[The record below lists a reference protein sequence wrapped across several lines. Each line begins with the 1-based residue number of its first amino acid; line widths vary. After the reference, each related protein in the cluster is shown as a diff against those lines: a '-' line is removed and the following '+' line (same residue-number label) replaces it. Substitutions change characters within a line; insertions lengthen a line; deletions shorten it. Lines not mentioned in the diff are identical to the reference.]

1 MKIGVNLVN
10 VKVINNAMINIE
22 LLYKTD
28 KKTNNVKAY
37 LEDKSEKY
45 YFNIEQYSFSKEIN
59 YNKLILTLKINT
71 ENNYKFVLEQDSEA
85 FTNIQFLDN
94 KDEKINLLN
103 IPYKIFTKRLVITI
117 NDENGTINVS
127 KRKNF
132 EKFKHEVSK
141 TVKAKK
147 QYHKW
152 YILNFFKTREKYYL
166 LNDRIMYGDD
176 NAEQLFRYINQEDK
190 NFSKY
195 TYFVLDKN
203 SPNFKDISKA
213 GKVLKYGSLK
223 HKLKYINSKMIMSS
237 HASYYDRVFNP
248 FNEQEMSVYKDKINK
263 QFVFL
268 QHGVI
273 MNDVHNFLN
282 REHIIADL
290 FITTTKPEY
299 DEVVKNYMYDKE
311 KIVCTGL
318 ARFDRLKNERKKIIL
333 IAPTWRAFL
342 EDVEYAKDMVK
353 SLEESEFYQK
363 YQRLLNNEKLINIV
377 KEYGYK
383 IQFLLHPASEKY
395 KDSFMNLKNEYV
407 DILSTKDIKYST
419 LFKECSLF
427 ITDYSST
434 HFDVAFL
441 QKPIIYYQFDQE
453 KFFSSHYNKGYYDYG
468 KDGFGELIE
477 DEDKIINKIIFY
489 IKNNCEIEEKF
500 KNIIV
505 HTFHYLDYNNSK
517 RTLDEIKKVE
527 RKEEKNYRFN
537 SVHWSYV
544 KRDDITIGKI
554 YCKKIWREY

>member
-1 MKIGVNLVN
+1 MKKSVNLVN
-10 VKVINNAMINIE
+10 VKIVEDRIANIE
-22 LLYKTD
+22 ILYKT
-28 KKTNNVKAY
+28 NNETHNIKAY
-37 LEDKSEKY
+37 LKTEHQNYD
-45 YFNIEQYSFSKEIN
+45 FDVQTYSFSQEVN
-59 YNKLILTLKINT
+59 YNKLTLNIKIDT
-71 ENNYKFVLEQDSEA
+71 ENIYKFILEDNNQKFEDVE
-85 FTNIQFLDN
+85 FLDN
-94 KDEKINLLN
+94 KDQKINELE
-103 IPYKIFTKRLVITI
+103 IPYKVFIKGSTLTIDGETATFTVTKYKVFGKLKYELSKIFKA
-117 NDENGTINVS
+117 
-127 KRKNF
+127 RKL
-132 EKFKHEVSK
+132 
-141 TVKAKK
+141 
-147 QYHKW
+147 YHKW
-152 YILNFFKTREKYYL
+152 YILNLFKTGEKYYL

-299 DEVVKNYMYDKE
+299 EDIAQNYMYDKNA
-311 KIVCTGL
+311 IVCTGL
-318 ARFDRLKNERKKIIL
+318 ARFDRLKDERKKIIL

-342 EDVEYAKDMVK
+342 ENVEYSNDKEN
-353 SLEESEFYQK
+353 SLEESEFYKK
-363 YQRLLNNEKLINIV
+363 YQSLLNK
-377 KEYGYK
+377 KEILDEIKKYGYK

-395 KDSFMNLKNEYV
+395 KQSFLNLQNENV
-407 DILSTKDIKYST
+407 EVLSTKDIRYST
-419 LFKECSLF
+419 LFKECALF

-453 KFFSSHYNKGYYDYG
+453 KFFTAHYNRGYFDYE
-468 KDGFGELIE
+468 KDGFGELIK
-477 DEDKIINKIIFY
+477 DEDDIVNKIIFY
-489 IKNNCEIEEKF
+489 IKNNCQIEDKY
-500 KNIIV
+500 KNTIEN
-505 HTFHYLDYNNSK
+505 TFHYLDHNNSK
-517 RTLDEIKKVE
+517 RTLEEIKKLS
-527 RKEEKNYRFN
+527 KKHEKNYRFN
-537 SVHWSYV
+537 LVH
-544 KRDDITIGKI
+544 
-554 YCKKIWREY
+554 

>member
-1 MKIGVNLVN
+1 MKKSVNLVN
-10 VKVINNAMINIE
+10 VKIVEDRIANIE
-22 LLYKTD
+22 ILYKT
-28 KKTNNVKAY
+28 NNETHNIKAY
-37 LEDKSEKY
+37 LKTEHQNYD
-45 YFNIEQYSFSKEIN
+45 FDVQTYSFSQEVN
-59 YNKLILTLKINT
+59 YNKLTLNIKIDT
-71 ENNYKFVLEQDSEA
+71 ENIYKFILEDNNQKFEDVE
-85 FTNIQFLDN
+85 FLDN
-94 KDEKINLLN
+94 KDQKINELE
-103 IPYKIFTKRLVITI
+103 IPYKIFTKGFSLTI
-117 NDENGTINVS
+117 DGEKATFTVT
-127 KRKNF
+127 KHKAF
-132 EKFKHEVSK
+132 EKFKYELSK
-141 TVKAKK
+141 IFKARKL
-147 QYHKW
+147 YHKW
-152 YILNFFKTREKYYL
+152 YILNLFKTGEKYYL

-517 RTLDEIKKVE
+517 RTLDAIKKVE

-537 SVHWSYV
+537 SVH
-544 KRDDITIGKI
+544 
-554 YCKKIWREY
+554 

>member
-1 MKIGVNLVN
+1 MKKSVNLVN
-10 VKVINNAMINIE
+10 VKIVEDRIANIE
-22 LLYKTD
+22 ILYKT
-28 KKTNNVKAY
+28 NNETHNIKAY
-37 LEDKSEKY
+37 LKTEHQNYD
-45 YFNIEQYSFSKEIN
+45 FDVQTYSFSQEVN
-59 YNKLILTLKINT
+59 YNKLTLNIKIDT
-71 ENNYKFVLEQDSEA
+71 ENIYKFILEDNNQKFEDVE
-85 FTNIQFLDN
+85 FLDN
-94 KDEKINLLN
+94 KDKKINELE
-103 IPYKIFTKRLVITI
+103 IPYKVFIKGSTLVIDGETATFTVTKYKVFGKLKY
-117 NDENGTINVS
+117 ELS
-127 KRKNF
+127 KIFKARKL
-132 EKFKHEVSK
+132 
-141 TVKAKK
+141 
-147 QYHKW
+147 YHKW
-152 YILNFFKTREKYYL
+152 YILNLFKTGEKYYL

-299 DEVVKNYMYDKE
+299 EDIAQNYMYDKNA
-311 KIVCTGL
+311 IVCTGL
-318 ARFDRLKNERKKIIL
+318 ARFDRLKDERKKIIL

-342 EDVEYAKDMVK
+342 ENVEYSNDKEN
-353 SLEESEFYQK
+353 SLEESEFYKK
-363 YQRLLNNEKLINIV
+363 YQSLLNK
-377 KEYGYK
+377 KEILDEIKKYGYK

-395 KDSFMNLKNEYV
+395 KQSFLNLQNENV
-407 DILSTKDIKYST
+407 EVLSTKDIRYST
-419 LFKECSLF
+419 LFKECALF

-453 KFFSSHYNKGYYDYG
+453 KFFTAHYNRGYFDYE
-468 KDGFGELIE
+468 KDGFGELIK
-477 DEDKIINKIIFY
+477 DEDDIVNKIIFY
-489 IKNNCEIEEKF
+489 IKNNCQIEDKY
-500 KNIIV
+500 KNTIEN
-505 HTFHYLDYNNSK
+505 TFHYLDHNNSK
-517 RTLDEIKKVE
+517 RTLEEIKKLS
-527 RKEEKNYRFN
+527 KKHEKNYRFN
-537 SVHWSYV
+537 LVH
-544 KRDDITIGKI
+544 
-554 YCKKIWREY
+554 

>member
-166 LNDRIMYGDD
+166 LNDRILYGDD
-176 NAEQLFRYINQEDK
+176 NAEQLFRYINLNDK
-190 NFSKY
+190 KMSKY

-203 SPNFKDISKA
+203 SPNYKEISKA
-213 GKVLKYGSLK
+213 GKVVKYGSLK
-223 HKLKYINSKMIMSS
+223 HKLKYLNCKMVISS
-237 HASYYDRVFNP
+237 HASYYDRVYNP
-248 FNEQEMSVYKDKINK
+248 FDKQEMAVCKENINK
-263 QFVFL
+263 QFIFL

-537 SVHWSYV
+537 SVH
-544 KRDDITIGKI
+544 
-554 YCKKIWREY
+554 

>member
-1 MKIGVNLVN
+1 M
-10 VKVINNAMINIE
+10 
-22 LLYKTD
+22 
-28 KKTNNVKAY
+28 
-37 LEDKSEKY
+37 
-45 YFNIEQYSFSKEIN
+45 N
-59 YNKLILTLKINT
+59 YNKLTLNIKIDT
-71 ENNYKFVLEQDSEA
+71 ENIYKFILEENNQKFEDVE
-85 FTNIQFLDN
+85 FLDN
-94 KDEKINLLN
+94 KDQKINELE
-103 IPYKIFTKRLVITI
+103 IPYKIFKKGFSLTIDDEKGTFTVTKH
-117 NDENGTINVS
+117 
-127 KRKNF
+127 KAF
-132 EKFKHEVSK
+132 EKFKYELSK
-141 TVKAKK
+141 IFKARKL
-147 QYHKW
+147 YHKW
-152 YILNFFKTREKYYL
+152 YILNLFKTGEKYYL

-537 SVHWSYV
+537 SVH
-544 KRDDITIGKI
+544 
-554 YCKKIWREY
+554 

>member
-166 LNDRIMYGDD
+166 LNDRILYGDD
-176 NAEQLFRYINQEDK
+176 NAEQLFRYINLNDK
-190 NFSKY
+190 KMSKY

-203 SPNFKDISKA
+203 SPNYKEISKA
-213 GKVLKYGSLK
+213 GKVVKYGSLK
-223 HKLKYINSKMIMSS
+223 HKLKYLNCKMVISS
-237 HASYYDRVFNP
+237 HASYYDRVYNP
-248 FNEQEMSVYKDKINK
+248 FDKQEMAVCKENINK
-263 QFVFL
+263 QFIFL

-342 EDVEYAKDMVK
+342 EDVEYAKDRVK
-353 SLEESEFYQK
+353 SLEKSEFYQK

-395 KDSFMNLKNEYV
+395 KDSFMNLKNKYV

>member
-166 LNDRIMYGDD
+166 LNDRILYGDD
-176 NAEQLFRYINQEDK
+176 NAEQLFRYINLNDK
-190 NFSKY
+190 KMSKY

-203 SPNFKDISKA
+203 SPNYKEISKA
-213 GKVLKYGSLK
+213 GKVVKYGSLK
-223 HKLKYINSKMIMSS
+223 HKLKYLNCKMVISS
-237 HASYYDRVFNP
+237 HASYYDRVYNP
-248 FNEQEMSVYKDKINK
+248 FDKQEMAVCKENINK
-263 QFVFL
+263 QFIFL

>member
-1 MKIGVNLVN
+1 MKKSVNLVN
-10 VKVINNAMINIE
+10 VKIVEDRIANIE
-22 LLYKTD
+22 ILYKT
-28 KKTNNVKAY
+28 NNETHNIKAY
-37 LEDKSEKY
+37 LKTEHQNYD
-45 YFNIEQYSFSKEIN
+45 FDVQTYSFSQEVN
-59 YNKLILTLKINT
+59 YNKLTLNIKIDT
-71 ENNYKFVLEQDSEA
+71 ENIYKFILEDNNQKFEDVE
-85 FTNIQFLDN
+85 FLDN
-94 KDEKINLLN
+94 KDQKINELE
-103 IPYKIFTKRLVITI
+103 IPYKVFIKGSTLTIDGETATFTVTKYKVFGKLKYELSKIFKA
-117 NDENGTINVS
+117 
-127 KRKNF
+127 RKL
-132 EKFKHEVSK
+132 
-141 TVKAKK
+141 
-147 QYHKW
+147 YHKW
-152 YILNFFKTREKYYL
+152 YILNLFKTGEKYYL

-248 FNEQEMSVYKDKINK
+248 FNEKEMSVYKDKINK

-299 DEVVKNYMYDKE
+299 EDIAQNYMYDKNA
-311 KIVCTGL
+311 IVCTGL
-318 ARFDRLKNERKKIIL
+318 ARFDRLKDERKKIIL

-342 EDVEYAKDMVK
+342 ENVEYSNDKEN
-353 SLEESEFYQK
+353 SLEESEFYKK
-363 YQRLLNNEKLINIV
+363 YQSLLNRKEILNEIK
-377 KEYGYK
+377 KYGYK

-395 KDSFMNLKNEYV
+395 KQSFLNLQNENV
-407 DILSTKDIKYST
+407 EVLSTKDIRYST
-419 LFKECSLF
+419 LFKECALF

-453 KFFSSHYNKGYYDYG
+453 KFFTSHYNRGYFDYG
-468 KDGFGELIE
+468 KDGFGELIK
-477 DEDKIINKIIFY
+477 DEDDIVNKIIFY
-489 IKNNCEIEEKF
+489 IKNNCQIEEKY
-500 KNIIV
+500 KNTIEN
-505 HTFHYLDYNNSK
+505 TFHYLDHNNSK
-517 RTLDEIKKVE
+517 RTLEEIKKLS
-527 RKEEKNYRFN
+527 KKHEKNYRFN
-537 SVHWSYV
+537 LVH
-544 KRDDITIGKI
+544 
-554 YCKKIWREY
+554 

>member
-1 MKIGVNLVN
+1 MKKSVNLVN
-10 VKVINNAMINIE
+10 VKIVEDRIANIE
-22 LLYKTD
+22 ILYKT
-28 KKTNNVKAY
+28 NNETHNIKAY
-37 LEDKSEKY
+37 LKTEHQNYD
-45 YFNIEQYSFSKEIN
+45 FDVQTYSFSQEVN
-59 YNKLILTLKINT
+59 YNKLTLNIKIDT
-71 ENNYKFVLEQDSEA
+71 ENIYKFILEDNNQKFEDVE
-85 FTNIQFLDN
+85 FLDN
-94 KDEKINLLN
+94 KDQKINELE
-103 IPYKIFTKRLVITI
+103 IPYKVFIKGSTLVIDGETATFTVTKYKVFGKLKY
-117 NDENGTINVS
+117 ELS
-127 KRKNF
+127 KIFKARKL
-132 EKFKHEVSK
+132 H
-141 TVKAKK
+141 
-147 QYHKW
+147 HKW
-152 YILNFFKTREKYYL
+152 YILNLFKTGEKYYL

-299 DEVVKNYMYDKE
+299 EDVEQNYMYDKNA
-311 KIVCTGL
+311 IVCTGL
-318 ARFDRLKNERKKIIL
+318 ARFDRLKDERKKIIL

-342 EDVEYAKDMVK
+342 ENVEYTNDKGN
-353 SLEESEFYQK
+353 SLEESEFYKK
-363 YQRLLNNEKLINIV
+363 YQSLLNKKEILNEIK
-377 KEYGYK
+377 KYGYK

-395 KDSFMNLKNEYV
+395 KQSFLNLQNENV
-407 DILSTKDIKYST
+407 EVLSTKDIRYST
-419 LFKECSLF
+419 LFKECALF

-453 KFFSSHYNKGYYDYG
+453 KFFTAHYNRGYFDYE
-468 KDGFGELIE
+468 KDGFGELIK
-477 DEDKIINKIIFY
+477 DEDDIVNKIIFY
-489 IKNNCEIEEKF
+489 IKNNCQIEDKY
-500 KNIIV
+500 KNTIEN
-505 HTFHYLDYNNSK
+505 TFHYLDHNNSK
-517 RTLDEIKKVE
+517 RTLEEIKKLS
-527 RKEEKNYRFN
+527 KKHEKNYRFN
-537 SVHWSYV
+537 LVH
-544 KRDDITIGKI
+544 
-554 YCKKIWREY
+554 

>member
-166 LNDRIMYGDD
+166 LNDRILYGDD
-176 NAEQLFRYINQEDK
+176 NAEQLFRYINLNDK
-190 NFSKY
+190 KMSKY

-203 SPNFKDISKA
+203 SPNYKEISKA
-213 GKVLKYGSLK
+213 GKVVKYGSLK
-223 HKLKYINSKMIMSS
+223 HKLK
-237 HASYYDRVFNP
+237 
-248 FNEQEMSVYKDKINK
+248 
-263 QFVFL
+263 
-268 QHGVI
+268 
-273 MNDVHNFLN
+273 
-282 REHIIADL
+282 
-290 FITTTKPEY
+290 
-299 DEVVKNYMYDKE
+299 
-311 KIVCTGL
+311 
-318 ARFDRLKNERKKIIL
+318 
-333 IAPTWRAFL
+333 
-342 EDVEYAKDMVK
+342 
-353 SLEESEFYQK
+353 
-363 YQRLLNNEKLINIV
+363 
-377 KEYGYK
+377 
-383 IQFLLHPASEKY
+383 
-395 KDSFMNLKNEYV
+395 
-407 DILSTKDIKYST
+407 
-419 LFKECSLF
+419 
-427 ITDYSST
+427 
-434 HFDVAFL
+434 
-441 QKPIIYYQFDQE
+441 
-453 KFFSSHYNKGYYDYG
+453 
-468 KDGFGELIE
+468 
-477 DEDKIINKIIFY
+477 
-489 IKNNCEIEEKF
+489 
-500 KNIIV
+500 
-505 HTFHYLDYNNSK
+505 
-517 RTLDEIKKVE
+517 
-527 RKEEKNYRFN
+527 
-537 SVHWSYV
+537 
-544 KRDDITIGKI
+544 
-554 YCKKIWREY
+554 

>member
-1 MKIGVNLVN
+1 MKKSVNLVN
-10 VKVINNAMINIE
+10 VKIVEDRIANIE
-22 LLYKTD
+22 ILYKT
-28 KKTNNVKAY
+28 NNETHNIKAY
-37 LEDKSEKY
+37 LKTEHQNYD
-45 YFNIEQYSFSKEIN
+45 FDVQTYSFSQEVN
-59 YNKLILTLKINT
+59 YNKLTLNIKIDT
-71 ENNYKFVLEQDSEA
+71 ENIYKFILEDNNQKFEDVE
-85 FTNIQFLDN
+85 FLDN
-94 KDEKINLLN
+94 KDQKINELE
-103 IPYKIFTKRLVITI
+103 IPYKVFIKGSTLVIDGETATFTVTKYKVFGKLKY
-117 NDENGTINVS
+117 ELS
-127 KRKNF
+127 KIFKARKL
-132 EKFKHEVSK
+132 
-141 TVKAKK
+141 
-147 QYHKW
+147 YHKW
-152 YILNFFKTREKYYL
+152 YILNLFKTGEKYYL

-299 DEVVKNYMYDKE
+299 EDIAQNYMYDKNE
-311 KIVCTGL
+311 IVCTGL
-318 ARFDRLKNERKKIIL
+318 ARFDRLKDERKKIIL

-342 EDVEYAKDMVK
+342 ENVEYSNDKEN
-353 SLEESEFYQK
+353 SLEESEFYKK
-363 YQRLLNNEKLINIV
+363 YQSLLNK
-377 KEYGYK
+377 KEILDEIKKYGYK

-395 KDSFMNLKNEYV
+395 KQSFLNLQNENV
-407 DILSTKDIKYST
+407 EVLSTKDIRYST
-419 LFKECSLF
+419 LFKECALF

-453 KFFSSHYNKGYYDYG
+453 KFFTAHYNRGYFDYE
-468 KDGFGELIE
+468 KDGFGELIK
-477 DEDKIINKIIFY
+477 DEDDIVNKIIFY
-489 IKNNCEIEEKF
+489 IKNNCQIEDKY
-500 KNIIV
+500 KNTIEN
-505 HTFHYLDYNNSK
+505 TFHYLDHNNSK
-517 RTLDEIKKVE
+517 RTLEEIKKLS
-527 RKEEKNYRFN
+527 KKHEKNYRFN
-537 SVHWSYV
+537 LVH
-544 KRDDITIGKI
+544 
-554 YCKKIWREY
+554 

>member
-1 MKIGVNLVN
+1 MTKSVNLVN
-10 VKVINNAMINIE
+10 VKIVEDRIANIE
-22 LLYKTD
+22 ILYKTD
-28 KKTNNVKAY
+28 NEIHNIKAY
-37 LEDKSEKY
+37 LKTEHQNYNFDV
-45 YFNIEQYSFSKEIN
+45 QTYSFSQEAN
-59 YNKLILTLKINT
+59 YNKLTLNIKIDT
-71 ENNYKFVLEQDSEA
+71 ENIYKFILEDNNQKFEDVE
-85 FTNIQFLDN
+85 FLDN
-94 KDEKINLLN
+94 KDQKINELE
-103 IPYKIFTKRLVITI
+103 IPYKIFTKGFSLTI
-117 NDENGTINVS
+117 DDEKGTFTVT
-127 KRKNF
+127 KHKAF
-132 EKFKHEVSK
+132 EKFKYELSK
-141 TVKAKK
+141 IFKARKL
-147 QYHKW
+147 YHKW
-152 YILNFFKTREKYYL
+152 YILNLFKTGEKYYL

-299 DEVVKNYMYDKE
+299 NEVVKNYMYDKE

-363 YQRLLNNEKLINIV
+363 YQRLLNDEKLINIV

-537 SVHWSYV
+537 SVH
-544 KRDDITIGKI
+544 
-554 YCKKIWREY
+554 